1 MKKELLKQMVA
12 FNKTAFD
19 STFSLLMMLQ
29 SQMEE
34 MADLYIRQISDIPE
48 EGKKAVNEWIEVYK
62 RSCRDLQEAVRVN
75 FEKVEDFF
83 SRMK

>member
-1 MKKELLKQMVA
+1 MVA